1 MKKTTKVSNI
11 KKNEL
16 CDNVDANDVRELM
29 NTLGDQWSAYL
40 IVALEGSPDHRARF
54 SELERHIDG
63 ISQKMLSSTLKKLEK
78 DGLVVREQF
87 PEIPPRVEYQLTNL
101 GLSLFTIQQ
110 SIVIWVATNWND
122 VKKSRAQF
130 EKLKK

>member
-110 SIVIWVATNWND
+110 SIVNWVATNWND

-130 EKLKK
+130 EK